1 MAEIDFYKT
10 YVAISSS
17 SDKSNNI
24 AETVLAKFL
33 QLKRTSSIIE
43 VKRNLQESFD
53 ITKNNGA
60 VYIEGGYPVNLYE
73 DNEIFSVNIVIND
86 KDITYCYRKGA

>member
-1 MAEIDFYKT
+1 MAEINSYNT
-10 YVAISSS
+10 YALLSSS
-17 SDKSNNI
+17 SDKSSSI
-24 AETVLAKFL
+24 AETICAKFSE
-33 QLKRTSSIIE
+33 LKRTSSISE
-43 VKRNLQESFD
+43 AKRILQESFD

-86 KDITYCYRKGA
+86 KDITYCYRKGV